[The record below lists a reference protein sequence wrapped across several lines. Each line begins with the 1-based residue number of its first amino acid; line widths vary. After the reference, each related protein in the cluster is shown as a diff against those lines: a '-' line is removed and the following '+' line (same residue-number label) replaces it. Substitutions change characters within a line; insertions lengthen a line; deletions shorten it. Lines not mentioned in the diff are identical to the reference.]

1 MKLIRGPLP
10 LYHQLAQI
18 LRSQINAQE
27 YKPKDMLPTEDELIR
42 TFGISRSTV
51 RQALQALLN
60 ERLIVRV
67 AGRGTFV
74 ADERTPQQRDWSIES
89 LEGIANSGYE
99 TQLKFLGQARV
110 PASDGMAQSL
120 GVPPGT
126 EVVRIRKLELV
137 NGKPFFHIT
146 LYLPSDIGGK
156 IPVDLIEQRP
166 VFLLIEEYCG
176 CEIAEAR
183 QWVDASLASAEVAR
197 HLKLRPGDPLLLV
210 ERHFLDT
217 TGRVVEVAIDH
228 YRTDRMRHFMR
239 LRRATSPS
247 GI

>member
-1 MKLIRGPLP
+1 MKLTRGPIP
-10 LYHQLAQI
+10 LYYQLAQI
-18 LRSQINAQE
+18 LRSQINALE

-42 TFGISRSTV
+42 LFGISRTTV
-51 RQALQALLN
+51 RQALQVLMT
-60 ERLIVRV
+60 EGLIVRV

-74 ADERTPQQRDWSIES
+74 AEENRPRQRDWSVES
-89 LEGIANSGYE
+89 LEGILGSGYE
-99 TQLKFLGQARV
+99 TKLRFLGQARV
-110 PASDGMAQSL
+110 PASDGVGQSL

-126 EVVRIRKLELV
+126 QIAKLRKVELV

-146 LYLPSDIGGK
+146 LYLPVDLAEK
-156 IPVDLIEQRP
+156 IPLELIEQRP

-176 CEIAEAR
+176 CRIQEAR

-197 HLKLRPGDPLLLV
+197 HLKLKPGDPVLLV

-239 LRRATSPS
+239 LRRTATPSP
-247 GI
+247 